1 MLVVG
6 RGQGAE
12 QGRGDAGLFYGAS
25 LARIAI
31 SEGWRWQRRVTE
43 VYVPLEVVNRRVAG
57 VRGGVVERLGKW
69 LLFALFF
76 GNFVL
81 IPA

>member
-1 MLVVG
+1 VVG
-6 RGQGAE
+6 GEQGAE
-12 QGRGDAGLFYGAS
+12 QGWGDAGLFYGAS

-31 SEGWRWQRRVTE
+31 SEGQQWQRRVTE
-43 VYVPLEVVNRRVAG
+43 VYLPLEMVNQWVAG

-69 LLFALFF
+69 LRIALFF